1 MKSVYWVQA
10 NKKTLFF
17 NMCLK
22 KRTQAPNAPAS
33 KIGSDKYILRT
44 CYVYVYI
51 TVFESLTKCIKN
63 FPNDS
68 VFMLAQKMK

>member
-1 MKSVYWVQA
+1 MKSVYGVQA
-10 NKKTLFF
+10 NKKTFFF
-17 NMCLK
+17 NMCPK
-22 KRTQAPNAPAS
+22 KRTHAFNAPAS